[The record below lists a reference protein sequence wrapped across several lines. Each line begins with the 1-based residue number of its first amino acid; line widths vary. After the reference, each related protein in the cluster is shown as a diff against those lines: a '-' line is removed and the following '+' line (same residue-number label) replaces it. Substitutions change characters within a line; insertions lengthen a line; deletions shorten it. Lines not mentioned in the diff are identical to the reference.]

1 MLRNGRCTRPF
12 VYASLAVA
20 LALVIPPVVLAR
32 RETGSVVRP
41 TSTRWAGYVDT
52 SEGEAFTAVRS
63 TWVQPRIRCDR
74 PSSSAA
80 FWIGLGGAT
89 ARARGLEQIG
99 TEADCSDDLTASYSA
114 WYELIPV
121 PARPIELPITIAPG
135 DTISAQLSVQDTT
148 ITVAIQD
155 LNTGN
160 AYTTQTTAKGI
171 DVSSAEWI
179 AEAPSFCLVGCTP
192 LPLADFQTVAFT
204 DASAS
209 ASAHTGPIGD
219 PAWTSQ
225 RVTLT
230 TAPREPRAVT
240 SRLSADGKSFSVRW
254 RDPNRHARRRR

>member
-1 MLRNGRCTRPF
+1 MRPF
-12 VYASLAVA
+12 VRASLVVA
-20 LALVIPPVVLAR
+20 LAVVIPPVVLAR
-32 RETGSVVRP
+32 ATESAVRP

-52 SEGEAFTAVRS
+52 SEGEAFTAVRA

-74 PSSSAA
+74 PTSSAA

-89 ARARGLEQIG
+89 AHARGLEQIG

-121 PARPIELPITIAPG
+121 PARPIELPLTIAPG
-135 DTISAQLSVQDTT
+135 DTVSAQLSAHETT
-148 ITVAIQD
+148 ITLTIQN

-160 AYTTQTTAKGI
+160 AYTTQSTARGL
-171 DVSSAEWI
+171 DLSSAEWI
-179 AEAPSFCLVGCTP
+179 AEAPSFCLVRCTP
-192 LPLADFQTVAFT
+192 LPLADFGTVPFA

-209 ASAHTGPIGD
+209 TSAHTGPIGD

-240 SRLSADGKSFSVRW
+240 SPLSADGKSFSVRW
-254 RDPNRHARRRR
+254 RDPKRPPRHRKGGT